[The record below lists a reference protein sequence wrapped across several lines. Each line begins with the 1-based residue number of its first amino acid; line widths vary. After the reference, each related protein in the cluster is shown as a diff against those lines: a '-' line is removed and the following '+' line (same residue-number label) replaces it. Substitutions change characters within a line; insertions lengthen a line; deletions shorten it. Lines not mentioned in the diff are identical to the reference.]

1 MDKFNVGISNF
12 TKDEIESDDRYN
24 TYKLTVPIKIFEDVL
39 IDEDLDEFY
48 LNINRKVSLADIID
62 KINEYLNWFQNC
74 EQELKQYYEMQL
86 KEDVDDSWFNELEVY
101 SADITFNSLED
112 YGATISCGDNILVD
126 HILEFDFEKDQIVDI
141 RMNG

>member
-1 MDKFNVGISNF
+1 
-12 TKDEIESDDRYN
+12 
-24 TYKLTVPIKIFEDVL
+24 
-39 IDEDLDEFY
+39 
-48 LNINRKVSLADIID
+48 
-62 KINEYLNWFQNC
+62 
-74 EQELKQYYEMQL
+74 MQL

-141 RMNG
+141 RMNGQGCNIISIESGFPIISL

>member
-48 LNINRKVSLADIID
+48 LN
-62 KINEYLNWFQNC
+62 
-74 EQELKQYYEMQL
+74 
-86 KEDVDDSWFNELEVY
+86 
-101 SADITFNSLED
+101 
-112 YGATISCGDNILVD
+112 
-126 HILEFDFEKDQIVDI
+126 
-141 RMNG
+141 